1 MSIENKDELNEKLDI
16 MTEDVIAE
24 DVVTEDVEIKK
35 MFEEEFDMADLT
47 VSEDLIARTMT
58 AIRGLSGDGAETE
71 SASVDAEPES
81 KITNIAGIS
90 RANKK
95 TETTKTT
102 EISTVRKSS
111 VIKWISGIAA
121 ALFIGIVGFTFI
133 KLGLNGSVKEDSAT
147 STNMSANS
155 ENYSSVK
162 SDGYETRRESE
173 KNSFSDRPMTEASAS
188 IPMTDD
194 VYEYDG
200 EDYGL
205 PSISANGNAYK
216 FSPDETKNDA
226 YLGDIINHE
235 KQVLTTPTDSIP
247 DELTPGATENAGG
260 SSGVDNSDNKETEAE
275 ELKEFVVIE
284 ADILLQNIANYRNN
298 PKADKDAMIRKTR
311 EYKNIVNLDVNAED
325 TLYKLLAESEGDAEL
340 EYIYAVLLEDVSGK
354 TFTDDNA
361 SDIWS
366 TGKEYLKL
374 YEASIENAD

>member
-1 MSIENKDELNEKLDI
+1 MSIEKNRDELNEKLDENTVDAI
-16 MTEDVIAE
+16 SEDVI
-24 DVVTEDVEIKK
+24 TEDAEIKK

-47 VSEDLIARTMT
+47 VSEDLIAKTMT
-58 AIRGLSGDGAETE
+58 AIRGLSGDE
-71 SASVDAEPES
+71 VDKKSNTSPKSSEEPTR
-81 KITNIAGIS
+81 I
-90 RANKK
+90 
-95 TETTKTT
+95 T

-147 STNMSANS
+147 STNMAASS
-155 ENYSSVK
+155 ESYNRVEA
-162 SDGYETRRESE
+162 DGPEMRRDSE
-173 KNSFSDRPMTEASAS
+173 KNYSSDRPMTEASAS
-188 IPMTDD
+188 VPMTND
-194 VYEYDG
+194 EYDS
-200 EDYGL
+200 EDYSS

-247 DELTPGATENAGG
+247 DELTPGTTENAGG

-284 ADILLQNIANYRNN
+284 ADLLLQNIANYKNN

-374 YEASIENAD
+374 YEASLE

>member
-16 MTEDVIAE
+16 MTEDVI
-24 DVVTEDVEIKK
+24 TEDAEIKK
-35 MFEEEFDMADLT
+35 MFEEEFDMAELT

-58 AIRGLSGDGAETE
+58 AIRGLSGDDTNTNADTENIGKTDTET
-71 SASVDAEPES
+71 S
-81 KITNIAGIS
+81 KITQIS
-90 RANKK
+90 
-95 TETTKTT
+95 
-102 EISTVRKSS
+102 SVRKSS

-147 STNMSANS
+147 STNMAASS
-155 ENYSSVK
+155 ESYNRVEA
-162 SDGYETRRESE
+162 DGPEMRRDSE
-173 KNSFSDRPMTEASAS
+173 KNYSSDRPMTEASAS
-188 IPMTDD
+188 VPMTNDE
-194 VYEYDG
+194 YEYDG
-200 EDYGL
+200 EDYSS
-205 PSISANGNAYK
+205 PSISANGNAYR

-247 DELTPGATENAGG
+247 DELTPGTIENAGG

-284 ADILLQNIANYRNN
+284 ADLLLQNIANYRNN

-311 EYKNIVNLDVNAED
+311 EYKNIVNLDVKAED

-340 EYIYAVLLEDVSGK
+340 EVQV
-354 TFTDDNA
+354 
-361 SDIWS
+361 
-366 TGKEYLKL
+366 
-374 YEASIENAD
+374 

>member
-1 MSIENKDELNEKLDI
+1 MSIEKKDELNEKLDI
-16 MTEDVIAE
+16 MTEDVI
-24 DVVTEDVEIKK
+24 TEDAEIKK

-58 AIRGLSGDGAETE
+58 AIRGLSLDDTNTDADTENIGKTDTET
-71 SASVDAEPES
+71 S
-81 KITNIAGIS
+81 KITQIS
-90 RANKK
+90 
-95 TETTKTT
+95 
-102 EISTVRKSS
+102 SVRKSS

-188 IPMTDD
+188 VPMTND
-194 VYEYDG
+194 EYDG
-200 EDYGL
+200 EDYSS

-235 KQVLTTPTDSIP
+235 KQVLSTPTDSIP

-284 ADILLQNIANYRNN
+284 ADLLLQNIANYRNN